1 MSGSEMPV
9 HTRIFVEG
17 KDDKRFLEAYL
28 NHLSFAAQEFPVDSI
43 GGGDNTDELREKAG
57 RVVASGQKALVIFD
71 ANSNPAGAREKIAEA
86 LRELPHDVFLFPD
99 DQSNGVLEDLLEK
112 IINPEHQEIFDCF
125 EEYKKCIA
133 SKNYKA
139 PSHKA
144 KIYAYQWS
152 HGLRTEERDRGNRHF
167 DPDYW
172 NFDSEALEP
181 LKNFLNQHLAQK
193 P

>member
-28 NHLSFAAQEFPVDSI
+28 NHLSFDAQKFPVASI
-43 GGGDNTDELREKAG
+43 DGGDNTDELREKAG
-57 RVVASGQKALVIFD
+57 RAIAEGQKVLVIFD
-71 ANSNPAGAREKIAEA
+71 ANSDPAGAREKIAGA
-86 LRELPHDVFLFPD
+86 LRELPYDHFLFPN
-99 DQSNGVLEDLLEK
+99 DQSNGALEDLLEK
-112 IINPEHQEIFDCF
+112 IINPEHQAIFDCF

-133 SKNYKA
+133 SKSKDYKA

-144 KIYAYQWS
+144 KIYAYQWTN
-152 HGLRTEERDRGNRHF
+152 GLRKEERDRGNRHF

-172 NFDSEALEP
+172 DFDSEALEP
-181 LKNFLNQHLAQK
+181 LKDFLSQHLAE
-193 P
+193 